1 MERYDERQKLERGK
15 AFQWGFFACILTDA
29 ALCLLMT
36 IYGVE
41 FATYTLFIFAIWP
54 PVTVCITQMILR
66 DAFEKVRSS
75 SGKVAVTVALLYGLL
90 LVVRI
95 LVPGEALMTGG
106 VLANGAAI
114 LCTGL
119 CLTLIGVVYW
129 WKQLWDWLH
138 QKEE

>member
-1 MERYDERQKLERGK
+1 MEHYDERQKLERGK

-29 ALCLLMT
+29 ALCLLT

-41 FATYTLFIFAIWP
+41 FAAYTLFIFAIWP
-54 PVTVCITQMILR
+54 PAAVCITQMILR
-66 DAFEKVRSS
+66 DAYEGIQASG
-75 SGKVAVTVALLYGLL
+75 GKVAMTVSLLCGLL
-90 LVVRI
+90 LVIRTFTGGKELI
-95 LVPGEALMTGG
+95 TGG